1 MNARSAIKAALATAE
16 MIGLAYMEDL
26 SDDEMMVRPIEGC
39 NHIKW
44 QLGHLIVSEN
54 KMINASVPGALP
66 DLPAGFAD
74 RYKSDNSA
82 IDDKNHFD
90 SKNELLQLYRKQRQA
105 TLRTLDGLTEQQLD
119 AGTDESIRSYAPT
132 VGTAFV
138 MQDSHWMMHA
148 GQWAVIRRKLGRKP
162 IF

>member
-1 MNARSAIKAALATAE
+1 MNAHSAIKAALATAE
-16 MIGLAYMEDL
+16 MIGLAYLEDL
-26 SDDEMMVRPIEGC
+26 SDNEMMVRPVEGC

-44 QLGHLIVSEN
+44 QLGHLIVS
-54 KMINASVPGALP
+54 GALP
-66 DLPAGFAD
+66 DLPLGFAQ
-74 RYKSDNSA
+74 RYASDKSNDDAA
-82 IDDKNHFD
+82 ISFD
-90 SKNELLQLYRKQRQA
+90 TKDELLQLYRQQRAA

-119 AGTDESIRSYAPT
+119 AETHESIRSYAPT

-148 GQWAVIRRKLGRKP
+148 GQWAVVRRKLGRKP

>member
-1 MNARSAIKAALATAE
+1 MNAHSAIKAALATAE
-16 MIGLAYMEDL
+16 MIGLAYLEDL
-26 SDDEMMVRPIEGC
+26 SDNEMMVRPVEGC

-54 KMINASVPGALP
+54 KMINAAVPGALP
-66 DLPAGFAD
+66 DLPLGFAQ
-74 RYKSDNSA
+74 RYASDKSNDDAA
-82 IDDKNHFD
+82 ISFD
-90 SKNELLQLYRKQRQA
+90 SKDELLQLYRQQRAA

-119 AGTDESIRSYAPT
+119 AETHESIRSYAPT

-148 GQWAVIRRKLGRKP
+148 GQWAVVRRKLGRKP